1 MGAGR
6 VPLWGGALKCMFEG
20 KSRRDD
26 SRGRVVKQGCGV
38 GGWGVGVATDTKSI
52 RLNLSLF
59 VRFISYSAPHCDNDD
74 YIIYFHKGTIKVTIT
89 EDFSELFQTVS
100 ICPDCTP
107 FKNFPLQSS
116 D

>member
-26 SRGRVVKQGCGV
+26 SRGRAVKQGCGE
-38 GGWGVGVATDTKSI
+38 GGGFATDTKSI

-59 VRFISYSAPHCDNDD
+59 VRFISYSATHCYTDD
-74 YIIYFHKGTIKVTIT
+74 YT
-89 EDFSELFQTVS
+89 
-100 ICPDCTP
+100 
-107 FKNFPLQSS
+107 
-116 D
+116 

>member
-59 VRFISYSAPHCDNDD
+59 VRFISYSAPHCYTDD
-74 YIIYFHKGTIKVTIT
+74 YT
-89 EDFSELFQTVS
+89 
-100 ICPDCTP
+100 
-107 FKNFPLQSS
+107 
-116 D
+116 